1 MRGNKAVELFL
12 ANDTQAFLSLA
23 SVWEMA
29 IKIRLGKLALQQPL
43 ADFIPQQLQRNQMEL
58 LPIGFEH
65 ILQTLQLPFHHRDPF
80 DRLLIA
86 QAISEEMT
94 LLSADGAF
102 SAYNVKQVW

>member
-1 MRGNKAVELFL
+1 MKLLLDTHAFLWLINDDYAHLRGNKAVELFL

-29 IKIRLGKLALQQPL
+29 IKI
-43 ADFIPQQLQRNQMEL
+43 
-58 LPIGFEH
+58 
-65 ILQTLQLPFHHRDPF
+65 LQTLQLPFHHRDPF

-86 QAISEEMT
+86 QAIIEEMT
-94 LLSADGAF
+94 LLSADVAF